1 MGNNQVIRKRME
13 TYRTVLLAVVWIA
26 GVAEMI
32 GGLVMINDRY
42 LKPFGIA
49 LLIVSILG
57 SIIGHFLVNVC
68 LAIPFILLNNGDNL
82 ESMISLL
89 CKNGKIV
96 LKRISS
102 NKDSDKSMD
111 ISIDEKQKIHLLN
124 GEEKTIDL
132 EGGYHKIVSVYKPT
146 PQKTVK
152 ENDTVPNYNELLFP
166 KKVEAKF
173 TINDDVKNIN
183 ISIEPE
189 FKIEIV

>member
-96 LKRISS
+96 LKRVSS
-102 NKDSDKSMD
+102 NKDADKSMD

-132 EGGYHKIVSVYKPT
+132 EGGNHNIVAEYTATSTDEYS
-146 PQKTVK
+146 
-152 ENDTVPNYNELLFP
+152 NESTFSE
-166 KKVEAKF
+166 KAEAKF
-173 TINDDVKNIN
+173 MINNNVKNIN
-183 ISIEPE
+183 ISIDPE
-189 FKIEIV
+189 LKVEIV